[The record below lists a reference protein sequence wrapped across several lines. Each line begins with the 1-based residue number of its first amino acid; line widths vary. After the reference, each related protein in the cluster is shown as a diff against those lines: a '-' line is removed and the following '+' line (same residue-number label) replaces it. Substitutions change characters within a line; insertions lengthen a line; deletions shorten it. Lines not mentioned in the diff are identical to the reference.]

1 MSGKDV
7 GVVLRSVGLLLPMV
21 AIMAVLSFPVAAAF
35 GEYHFFL
42 PLGLTALLA
51 LGLGLLLYL
60 PLRQAGEAQLKHGLV
75 VAAVGW
81 LWVSALGALPFVLA
95 PLGPGFPLRDPA
107 NAFFEAM
114 SGFTGT
120 GLTMV
125 ERPDLLPRTLQW
137 WRSFTQ
143 WVGGMGVIV
152 LMLTLLVGPGRSAVS
167 LYYAEARAERIHPS
181 VLSTV
186 RTMWWIFLLYTVV
199 SALAL
204 WVVGVPMWEAV
215 NHAMTAVA
223 TGGFSLHPQSIG
235 AYRSLAVEVVILL
248 TMIAGATSFVVHYQ
262 FMRHGVR
269 AWAKDAQTRWLW
281 GALIGGVGVV
291 GLWGLSS
298 WGVTG
303 AFRTGAFQ
311 WVSALTCTGFQTTGL
326 AFWSGAHKLLLVV
339 AMVVGGATGS
349 TAGGIKMLRI
359 LLLVRGVGWQLKR
372 LVQPAGALVPLRVG
386 EEAMPESVAYRRIAE
401 AALLSFLWVCFLL
414 AGTLLFGFFVPSA
427 PLPDALFEV
436 ASAQGNVGLSVGLT
450 SPAMPLAAKLLLCF
464 HMWMGRLEIIPVL
477 MLVRSVVGRVR
488 WP

>member
-1 MSGKDV
+1 MSGKDA

-291 GLWGLSS
+291 GGVFVGGGGVGGVWGFVFVGGNRSVSDGRVSMGFGPHVHRISNHGAGLLVRCAQAVVGGGHGGGGSH
-298 WGVTG
+298 GVHGRGDQDAADFVVG
-303 AFRTGAFQ
+303 AGGGVAAQAAGAASRG
-311 WVSALTCTGFQTTGL
+311 VGPPPRGGGGHAGVGRLPPHRRGGL
-326 AFWSGAHKLLLVV
+326 AF
-339 AMVVGGATGS
+339 
-349 TAGGIKMLRI
+349 
-359 LLLVRGVGWQLKR
+359 
-372 LVQPAGALVPLRVG
+372 
-386 EEAMPESVAYRRIAE
+386 
-401 AALLSFLWVCFLL
+401 
-414 AGTLLFGFFVPSA
+414 FFVGV
-427 PLPDALFEV
+427 LF
-436 ASAQGNVGLSVGLT
+436 AGRN
-450 SPAMPLAAKLLLCF
+450 PAVWVFCAFGAAA
-464 HMWMGRLEIIPVL
+464 R
-477 MLVRSVVGRVR
+477 RVV
-488 WP
+488 